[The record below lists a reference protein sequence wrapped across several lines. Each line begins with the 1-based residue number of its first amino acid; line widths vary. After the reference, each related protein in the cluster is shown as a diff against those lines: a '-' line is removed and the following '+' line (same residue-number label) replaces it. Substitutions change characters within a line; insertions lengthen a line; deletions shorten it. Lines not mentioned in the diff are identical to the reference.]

1 MSAPSSVASGAVVTP
16 AVATLLSAIDH
27 LEEALDAETTA
38 FETRT
43 PFDIEEINRRKSRCL
58 LELSRAARALP
69 QIADADLVA
78 RVGVLKAKLER
89 NSYVLSVQLAA
100 AQEVAAILDRAMRE
114 SESDGTYSA
123 MAGRGEK
130 WG

>member
-1 MSAPSSVASGAVVTP
+1 MNAESRAAMVP
-16 AVATLLSAIDH
+16 AVATLLSAIER
-27 LEEALDAETTA
+27 LEDTIDAETSA

-58 LELSRAARALP
+58 LELSRAVRALP
-69 QIADADLVA
+69 PGGDPELAERVA
-78 RVGVLKAKLER
+78 GLRQKLER

-100 AQEVAAILDRAMRE
+100 AQEVGAILDRAMRE

-123 MAGRGEK
+123 VIGGGEK
-130 WG
+130 RR